1 MEIKL
6 TSGNF
11 DGEVTKSSVPV
22 LVDFWATWCGP
33 CRMVSPII
41 GELASEYEGRIK
53 VGKVNVDEEG
63 SLAAQFGIVS
73 IPTIILFVNGKPA
86 DKLIGAHSIDD
97 FEDMIEKHL

>member
-11 DGEVTKSSVPV
+11 DGEVTKSNVPV

-86 DKLIGAHSIDD
+86 DKLIGAHAIDD
-97 FEDMIEKHL
+97 FEDMIENYL